1 MNLTVFSDSFIID
14 GMNLKAFLPHD
25 LLFLRPQTLLP
36 ADAPAW
42 AQDSIKEGLPCVVR
56 RDSFSLEKLPV
67 GFRGTQR
74 SQRYGSF
81 ISSQDVL
88 KKFSPEDAVALLSST
103 DLQSS
108 QIDYLKELSEIIQAN
123 EELKNSV
130 KWGVSGSF
138 GFSLAV
144 GRQYFRDTSDIDLVV
159 RANNE
164 EELKCLASLK
174 SWILTPK
181 FQLDIQIQTSKGG
194 FSYKEWLKTKK
205 VLLKTNTGP
214 LLTDN
219 PW

>member
-1 MNLTVFSDSFIID
+1 
-14 GMNLKAFLPHD
+14 MNLKAFLPHD

-36 ADAPAW
+36 DEAPAW

-56 RDSFSLEKLPV
+56 RDTFSLEKIPV
-67 GFRGTQR
+67 GFRGTKR
-74 SQRYGSF
+74 SQRYGNF

-88 KKFSPEDAVALLSST
+88 KKFSPEDAVELLLTTELKSPQ
-103 DLQSS
+103 L
-108 QIDYLKELSEIIQAN
+108 DYLKDFSEFIQTN
-123 EELKNSV
+123 ENLKNSV
-130 KWGVSGSF
+130 RWGISGSF

-144 GRQYFRDTSDIDLVV
+144 GKQYFRDTSDIDLVV

-164 EELKCLASLK
+164 EEMNCLASLK
-174 SWILTPK
+174 FWILTPK

-194 FSYKEWLKTKK
+194 FSYKEWLRTKK

>member
-1 MNLTVFSDSFIID
+1 
-14 GMNLKAFLPHD
+14 MNLKAFLPHD
-25 LLFLRPQTLLP
+25 LLFLSPQTLLQ
-36 ADAPAW
+36 DEAPAW

-56 RDSFSLEKLPV
+56 RDSFSLEKIPV
-67 GFRGTQR
+67 GFRGTKR

-88 KKFSPEDAVALLSST
+88 KKFSPEDAVELLLTTELKSPQ
-103 DLQSS
+103 L
-108 QIDYLKELSEIIQAN
+108 DYLKDFSEFIQTN
-123 EELKNSV
+123 ENLKNSV
-130 KWGVSGSF
+130 IWGISGSF

-144 GRQYFRDTSDIDLVV
+144 RKQYFRDTSDIDLIV
-159 RANNE
+159 RAKNE
-164 EELKCLASLK
+164 EELNCLASLN

-194 FSYKEWLKTKK
+194 FSYKEWLRTKK

>member
-1 MNLTVFSDSFIID
+1 
-14 GMNLKAFLPHD
+14 MNLKAFLPHD
-25 LLFLRPQTLLP
+25 LLFLSPQTLLQ
-36 ADAPAW
+36 DEAPAW

-56 RDSFSLEKLPV
+56 RDSFSLEKIPV
-67 GFRGTQR
+67 GFRGTKR

-88 KKFSPEDAVALLSST
+88 KKFSPEDAVELLLTTELKSPQ
-103 DLQSS
+103 L
-108 QIDYLKELSEIIQAN
+108 DYLKDFSEFIQTN
-123 EELKNSV
+123 ENLKNSV
-130 KWGVSGSF
+130 IWGISGSF

-144 GRQYFRDTSDIDLVV
+144 RKQYFRDTSDIDLIV

-164 EELKCLASLK
+164 EKLNCLASLN

-194 FSYKEWLKTKK
+194 FSYKEWLRTKK

>member
-1 MNLTVFSDSFIID
+1 
-14 GMNLKAFLPHD
+14 MNLKAFLPHD

-36 ADAPAW
+36 DEAPAW

-56 RDSFSLEKLPV
+56 RDTFSLEKIPV
-67 GFRGTQR
+67 GFRGTKR

-88 KKFSPEDAVALLSST
+88 KKFSPEDAVELLLTTELKSPQ
-103 DLQSS
+103 L
-108 QIDYLKELSEIIQAN
+108 DYLKDFSEFIQTN
-123 EELKNSV
+123 ENLKNSV
-130 KWGVSGSF
+130 RWGISGSF

-144 GRQYFRDTSDIDLVV
+144 GKQYFRDTSDIDLVV

-164 EELKCLASLK
+164 EEMNCLASLK
-174 SWILTPK
+174 FWILTPK

-194 FSYKEWLKTKK
+194 FSYKEWLRTKK

>member
-1 MNLTVFSDSFIID
+1 
-14 GMNLKAFLPHD
+14 MNLKAFLPHD

-36 ADAPAW
+36 DEAPAW

-56 RDSFSLEKLPV
+56 RDSFSLEKIPV
-67 GFRGTQR
+67 GFRGTKR

-88 KKFSPEDAVALLSST
+88 KKFSPEDAVELLLTTELKSPQ
-103 DLQSS
+103 L
-108 QIDYLKELSEIIQAN
+108 DYLKDFSEFIQTN
-123 EELKNSV
+123 ENLKNSV
-130 KWGVSGSF
+130 RWGISGSF

-144 GRQYFRDTSDIDLVV
+144 GKQYFRDTSDIDLVV
-159 RANNE
+159 RANNK
-164 EELKCLASLK
+164 EELNCLASLK

-181 FQLDIQIQTSKGG
+181 FQLDIQIQTFKGG
-194 FSYKEWLKTKK
+194 FSYKEWLRTKK

>member
-1 MNLTVFSDSFIID
+1 
-14 GMNLKAFLPHD
+14 MNLKAFLPHD

-36 ADAPAW
+36 DEAPVW

-56 RDSFSLEKLPV
+56 RDSFSLEKIPV
-67 GFRGTQR
+67 GFRGMKR

-88 KKFSPEDAVALLSST
+88 KKFSPEDAVELLLTTELKSPQ
-103 DLQSS
+103 L
-108 QIDYLKELSEIIQAN
+108 DYLKDFSEFIQTN
-123 EELKNSV
+123 ENLKNSV
-130 KWGVSGSF
+130 RWGISGSF

-144 GRQYFRDTSDIDLVV
+144 GKQYFRDTSDIDLVV

-164 EELKCLASLK
+164 EEMNCLASLK

-194 FSYKEWLKTKK
+194 FSYKEWLRTKK

>member
-1 MNLTVFSDSFIID
+1 
-14 GMNLKAFLPHD
+14 MNLKAFLPHD

-36 ADAPAW
+36 DEAPAW
-42 AQDSIKEGLPCVVR
+42 AQDSIEEGLPCVVR
-56 RDSFSLEKLPV
+56 RDSFSLEKIPV
-67 GFRGTQR
+67 GFRGTKR

-88 KKFSPEDAVALLSST
+88 KKFSPEDAVELLLTTELKSPQ
-103 DLQSS
+103 L
-108 QIDYLKELSEIIQAN
+108 DYLKDFSEFIQTN
-123 EELKNSV
+123 ENLKNSV
-130 KWGVSGSF
+130 RWGISGSF

-144 GRQYFRDTSDIDLVV
+144 GKQYFRDTSDIDLVV

-164 EELKCLASLK
+164 EELNRLASLK

-194 FSYKEWLKTKK
+194 FSYKEWLRTNK

>member
-1 MNLTVFSDSFIID
+1 
-14 GMNLKAFLPHD
+14 MNLKAFLPHD

-36 ADAPAW
+36 DEAPAW

-56 RDSFSLEKLPV
+56 RDTFSLEKIPV
-67 GFRGTQR
+67 GFRGTKR

-88 KKFSPEDAVALLSST
+88 KKFSPEDAVELLLTTELKSPQ
-103 DLQSS
+103 L
-108 QIDYLKELSEIIQAN
+108 DYLKDFSEFIQTN
-123 EELKNSV
+123 ENLKNSV
-130 KWGVSGSF
+130 RWGISGSF

-144 GRQYFRDTSDIDLVV
+144 GKQYFRDTSDIDLVV

-164 EELKCLASLK
+164 EEMNCLASLK
-174 SWILTPK
+174 FWILAPK

-194 FSYKEWLKTKK
+194 FSYKEWLRTKK

>member
-1 MNLTVFSDSFIID
+1 
-14 GMNLKAFLPHD
+14 MNLKAFLPHD

-36 ADAPAW
+36 DEAPAW

-56 RDSFSLEKLPV
+56 RDSFSLEKIPV
-67 GFRGTQR
+67 GFRGTKR

-88 KKFSPEDAVALLSST
+88 KKFSPEDAVALLLTTELKSPQ
-103 DLQSS
+103 L
-108 QIDYLKELSEIIQAN
+108 DYLKDFSEFIQTN
-123 EELKNSV
+123 ENLKNSV
-130 KWGVSGSF
+130 RWGISGSF

-144 GRQYFRDTSDIDLVV
+144 GKQYFRDTSDIDLVV

-164 EELKCLASLK
+164 EELNRLASLK

-194 FSYKEWLKTKK
+194 FSYKEWLRTNK

>member
-1 MNLTVFSDSFIID
+1 
-14 GMNLKAFLPHD
+14 MNLKAFLPHD

-36 ADAPAW
+36 DEAPAW

-56 RDSFSLEKLPV
+56 RDSFSLEKIPV
-67 GFRGTQR
+67 GFRGMKR

-88 KKFSPEDAVALLSST
+88 KKFSPEDAVELLLTTELKSPQ
-103 DLQSS
+103 L
-108 QIDYLKELSEIIQAN
+108 DYLKDFSEFIQTN
-123 EELKNSV
+123 ETLKNSV
-130 KWGVSGSF
+130 SWGISGSF

-144 GRQYFRDTSDIDLVV
+144 GKQYFRDTSDIDLVV

-164 EELKCLASLK
+164 EEMNCLASLK

-194 FSYKEWLKTKK
+194 FSYKEWLRTKK

>member
-1 MNLTVFSDSFIID
+1 MNP
-14 GMNLKAFLPHD
+14 KAFLPHD

-36 ADAPAW
+36 DEAPAW

-56 RDSFSLEKLPV
+56 RDSFSLEKIPV
-67 GFRGTQR
+67 GFRGTKR

-88 KKFSPEDAVALLSST
+88 KKFSPEDAVELLLTTELKSPQ
-103 DLQSS
+103 L
-108 QIDYLKELSEIIQAN
+108 DYLKDFSEFIQTN
-123 EELKNSV
+123 ENLKNSV
-130 KWGVSGSF
+130 RWGISGSF

-144 GRQYFRDTSDIDLVV
+144 GKQYFRDTSDIDLVV
-159 RANNE
+159 RTNNE
-164 EELKCLASLK
+164 EEMNCLASLK

-194 FSYKEWLKTKK
+194 FSYKEWLRTKK